1 MKKNYLLFLC
11 IVFTTILSAQNTL
24 QGKVFYTISF
34 KTFTKQQV
42 DSILEKGN
50 RPRLTHSTIRKMLM
64 NNEKATGVLA
74 FSKNESLYQAEKK
87 MKNGAKKNKGLSMAS
102 MIAGGNTIYYTNSTE
117 KDYYKQLNYAEP
129 LRVDLLPIKWTITQ
143 ETKKIG
149 NYLCFKALAVEK
161 VRDDKPLIKIAAW
174 FTPTIPVSFGP
185 IDYFGLPGL
194 ILGVSYNR
202 INIKATKIVL
212 NPKEKIV
219 IKKPTKGK
227 RMTNAAYEEMSKN
240 FFKDLERKR

>member
-1 MKKNYLLFLC
+1 MKKHFLLFLG

-34 KTFTKQQV
+34 KSFTKQQV
-42 DSILEKGN
+42 DSIIENGN
-50 RPRLTHSTIRKMLM
+50 RPKSTHSTIRKMLM

-87 MKNGAKKNKGLSMAS
+87 MKNGAKKNKGLNLAS
-102 MIAGGNTIYYTNSTE
+102 MIAGSNIFYINSS
-117 KDYYKQLNYAEP
+117 KQDYFKQISYVGF

-149 NYLCFKALAVEK
+149 DYLCFKAVAVKK
-161 VRDDKPLIKIAAW
+161 VRDDKPLIKITAW

-194 ILGVSYNR
+194 ILEVSYNR

-219 IKKPTKGK
+219 IQKPNKGK
-227 RMTNAAYEEMSKN
+227 RMTNAEYEEMNRN
-240 FFKDLERKR
+240 FFKDLGRK

>member
-1 MKKNYLLFLC
+1 ML
-11 IVFTTILSAQNTL
+11 
-24 QGKVFYTISF
+24 YTVSF
-34 KTFTKQQV
+34 KSFTEQQV

-50 RPRLTHSTIRKMLM
+50 RPRSTHSTIRKMLM
-64 NNEKATGVLA
+64 NNEKATGILA

-87 MKNGAKKNKGLSMAS
+87 MKNGANKNKGLNLAS
-102 MIAGGNTIYYTNSTE
+102 MIAGSNIFYINSS
-117 KDYYKQLNYAEP
+117 KQDYYKQLNYDEP
-129 LRVDLLPIKWTITQ
+129 LRVDLLPFKWTITQ

-149 NYLCFKALAVEK
+149 DYLCFKAVVVKK

-174 FTPTIPVSFGP
+174 FTPTIPVCFGP

-194 ILGVSYNR
+194 ILEVSDNR
-202 INIKATKIVL
+202 INIKATKIVI

-227 RMTNAAYEEMSKN
+227 RMTNAEYEEMSRN
-240 FFKDLERKR
+240 FFKDIERKR